1 MRADSTFTLRP
12 STIAPDFALPNA
24 DGKIVSLKE
33 ARGSLGTIV
42 LFACNHC
49 PYVVH
54 LAHELGEFADRAAAL
69 RVETICINSNDLEA
83 YPQDGP
89 EFMKQFA
96 AANKWNFPYLIDETQ
111 SVAKAYG
118 AACTPDFFLFDE
130 NLALF
135 YAGQFDES
143 RPKNGSVPSGSDLQ
157 EAIDRMLDG
166 EAPPKKTIPASGCN
180 IKWKPGQEPQWFSTA
195 P

>member
-1 MRADSTFTLRP
+1 M
-12 STIAPDFALPNA
+12 
-24 DGKIVSLKE
+24 KE
-33 ARGSLGTIV
+33 
-42 LFACNHC
+42 
-49 PYVVH
+49 
-54 LAHELGEFADRAAAL
+54 
-69 RVETICINSNDLEA
+69 
-83 YPQDGP
+83 
-89 EFMKQFA
+89 FA

-143 RPKNGSVPSGSDLQ
+143 RPKNGSVATGADLQ

-166 EAPPKKTIPASGCN
+166 EAPPAKTIPASGCN
-180 IKWKPGQEPQWFSTA
+180 IKWKPGQEPQWFPT

>member
-1 MRADSTFTLRP
+1 MRVDSTFSLRP
-12 STIAPDFALPNA
+12 SSTAPDFALPNA
-24 DGKIVSLKE
+24 SGKIVTLDE

-42 LFACNHC
+42 FFACNHC
-49 PYVVH
+49 PYVIH
-54 LAHELGEFADRAAAL
+54 LASELGEFADRAAAL
-69 RVETICINSNDLEA
+69 RVETICINSNDLAA

-89 EFMKQFA
+89 EFMKEFA
-96 AANKWNFPYLIDETQ
+96 ATHKWNFPYLIDETQ
-111 SVAKAYG
+111 AIAKAYG

-135 YAGQFDES
+135 YAGQFDDS
-143 RPKNGSVPSGSDLQ
+143 RPKNGSFATGSDLQ

-166 EAPPKKTIPASGCN
+166 EAPPTSTKPASGCN
-180 IKWKPGQEPQWFSTA
+180 IKWKPGQEPQWFCA